1 MSDLEFARL
10 MLSMAQKD
18 LRAIQGMADP
28 DVFADE
34 VYGFHAQQAVEKTLK
49 AWLSLVGLE
58 YPRIHD
64 LGELLE
70 LLLDQHQS
78 IPNQFLALA
87 DLTDFAVQFRYESFE
102 DLEGGLNRVQTT
114 QLVEGLLRHVECLIA
129 PTDRS

>member
-34 VYGFHAQQAVEKTLK
+34 VYGFHAQQAVEKALK

-70 LLLDQHQS
+70 LLLDQEQS
-78 IPNQFLALA
+78 IPSQFIALT

-102 DLEGGLNRVQTT
+102 DLEVASTECKPLNWLTACSGT
-114 QLVEGLLRHVECLIA
+114 LNA
-129 PTDRS
+129 